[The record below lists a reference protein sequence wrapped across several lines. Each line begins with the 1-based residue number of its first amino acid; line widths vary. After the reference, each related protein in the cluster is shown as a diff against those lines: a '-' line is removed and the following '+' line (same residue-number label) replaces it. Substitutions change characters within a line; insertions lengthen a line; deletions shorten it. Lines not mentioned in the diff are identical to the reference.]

1 MKEYQK
7 LKQAKEYLE
16 DYIRSNGM
24 RMTPVRL
31 SILEAVFAF
40 DTPYTIDQMKEYLDE
55 VYLVARETIFNNL
68 ELFFRIGIV
77 LKRPIGSGAVE
88 YETCFETQTRH
99 HLVCKMCGQIFE
111 FRDASIEQYF
121 SEKRYRK
128 FKMSNCSVTIYGLCS
143 RCQNK
148 IKRERRK
155 KQKQMEVKYQTDNKR
170 KSQK

>member
-55 VYLVARETIFNNL
+55 VYPVARETIFNNL

-99 HLVCKMCGQIFE
+99 HLVCKM
-111 FRDASIEQYF
+111 
-121 SEKRYRK
+121 
-128 FKMSNCSVTIYGLCS
+128 
-143 RCQNK
+143 
-148 IKRERRK
+148 
-155 KQKQMEVKYQTDNKR
+155 
-170 KSQK
+170 